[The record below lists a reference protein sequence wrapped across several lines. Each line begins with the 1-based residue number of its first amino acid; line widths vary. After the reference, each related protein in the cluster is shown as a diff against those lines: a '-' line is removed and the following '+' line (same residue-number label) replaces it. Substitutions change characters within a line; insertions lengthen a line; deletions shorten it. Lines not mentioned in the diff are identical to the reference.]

1 MATFYQAT
9 QMKELLSRKMLSRT
23 GVLGIGVGY
32 ANPRKPKQG
41 AAVIVYAPKNAQ
53 SVIQNMNA
61 LISSKNM
68 SVPIRHIPASKAVAN
83 AAISQNPR
91 ARYRPVPGAV
101 SIGSNVTGTAGLVV
115 INFPNPS
122 QLYLFSNSHVLNINN
137 RAAFS
142 PTIQPGPADGGTLA
156 NDRIGRL
163 DRFVPIRPLGTGI
176 NFIDAATSIPS
187 NNNLLNPVY
196 LGVGVVP
203 GHQST
208 YRVGDR
214 FKKVGRTTAFVT
226 GVVESVNTDIN
237 IFYSNYNFT
246 AIFRNQTIVRSE
258 GSYPVSLPGD
268 SGSVWLNASTNWAT
282 AVNYGSINAQGG
294 TRSISFPI
302 QWFMQAFNTR
312 VAIPAG
318 RGGGVK
324 KAGKLTSYAYARP
337 LSQKELKT
345 IRVVS
350 VNKK

>member
-9 QMKELLSRKMLSRT
+9 QMKELLSRKMLNRK
-23 GVLGIGVGY
+23 GVVGIGVGY
-32 ANPRKPKQG
+32 VNPQKPKQG
-41 AAVIVYAPKNAQ
+41 AAVIVYAHKNAQ
-53 SVIQNMNA
+53 SLIKNMKV
-61 LISSKNM
+61 LLSSKNM
-68 SVPIRHIPASKAVAN
+68 SIPIRHIPANQAIAN

-115 INFPNPS
+115 VNFPNPR
-122 QLYLFSNSHVLNINN
+122 QLYLLSNNHVLNINN
-137 RAAFS
+137 TAGFS

-156 NDRIGRL
+156 NDRMGRL
-163 DRFVPIRPLGTGI
+163 DRFVPIRPLGAGA
-176 NFIDAATSIPS
+176 NFIDAATAIPF

-226 GVVESVNTDIN
+226 GVVESVNTDVN

-246 AIFRNQTIVRSE
+246 ANFRNQTIVKSG
-258 GSYPVSLPGD
+258 GSFPVSLPGD
-268 SGSVWLNASTNWAT
+268 SGSVWLNANTNWAT
-282 AVNYGSINAQGG
+282 AVNYGSISGQGG
-294 TRSISFPI
+294 IRSISYPI
-302 QWFMQAFNTR
+302 QWFMQAFSTR

-318 RGGGVK
+318 TGGEVK
-324 KAGKLTSYAYARP
+324 KAGKITSYAYARP
-337 LSQKELKT
+337 LTKKQLST

-350 VNKK
+350 VKKK